1 MLSQFQLYVLAR
13 MQQGTLSNH
22 HEGESAPYRPKDGM
36 YSGFIHSRSATT
48 TVPYRTIAALL
59 KSELIEEDH
68 RVETETTQGDNKWE
82 VNSSNNYLLLYPFML
97 FYTHAIT

>member
-1 MLSQFQLYVLAR
+1 MMLSQFQLYVLER
-13 MQQGTLSNH
+13 MQQGLLNNH
-22 HEGESAPYRPKDGM
+22 YEGESAPYRPKDGM

-82 VNSSNNYLLLYPFML
+82 VNSSNNY
-97 FYTHAIT
+97 